1 MNGRIMIN
9 AQDKENLI
17 KSSQTANLLVQDL
30 RYLLKSDN
38 LLLSD
43 FAIEIL
49 QQAAQI
55 EQRLS
60 RIKLLTCNEG

>member
-1 MNGRIMIN
+1 MIN